1 MTWYLCAHTR
11 RSSEESRRIQFDTE
25 QHMWL
30 QDLQQLWRDQ
40 WIPHL
45 DAQIYVIE
53 PMPPKATYERH
64 VGGLLIAQGEVPQHV
79 PVLVTTIFASTL
91 GRRLSHMACFLPQP
105 CLPSQLFQ
113 MLRIERICHDRACR
127 VEIAGQEVPMQ
138 GLAHAAA
145 GDNVRVHV
153 SARTHPGVSL
163 LQTKAQRRF
172 AFNPD
177 APVFEPTSHHPWERL
192 TTDAVAHAQWPQVVQ
207 QTERSDSDV
216 QHLCLNDLIPA
227 PTIVQLDFHP
237 VIALRDTILHLDLGN
252 IHPRAS
258 IVKWHPSTQ
267 GAFDA
272 IPDWQGELPTGVSFF
287 TDGSAAWTQDERC
300 ASAAIIRIVHTAQ
313 GDRFGG
319 FRCFT
324 TLADGH
330 APYAEAAA
338 IFAATLWT
346 VQMCEAFP
354 TSSTWLIQFHFD
366 CMFAGMAAKAWWS
379 VRAHAQLQQFTRSLV
394 HWLEARYAIH
404 IGWYHVPAHTGHP
417 WNEAADA
424 AAWAAVSQWIPCDD
438 IAVLLHQLG
447 GEHSMMAWLWLL
459 EHAEHGHPA
468 FPAVH
473 RGIMNVNVSMV
484 LQSQP
489 TPDDHPF
496 QACREHQPAASH
508 EISFTL
514 TCATANVLTLYQ
526 NKAEHGKGLT
536 ARLEALLR
544 SFEHENILVIGVQE
558 TRSQMQGHTICH
570 DFHVLAA
577 SATPKGVGGVQ
588 LWIKRKWKTSQGT
601 ITISTADLRIVAAEP
616 QFLLVKL
623 MHDGLRLLFLVG
635 HAPNCPTF
643 ETATTFWNNISR
655 SIPASLRSWSLIG
668 LLDANA
674 RVGSMQSKAIG
685 FCGEEPENLAG
696 ECFHQWLHDQNL
708 FLPQTFDAYHR
719 GDHTTW
725 THSSGATARL
735 DFVALDQNLRQDG
748 IQTCISNVDLTL
760 HHEDHRSIQVAIPI
774 QCRVKQFSRPT
785 ATSFHSTC
793 APPATPWPCDV
804 HSHAAALQHW
814 MHQTQPPRVAAR
826 CRKHHLQTETW
837 NLIQSKRFHWNRLRQ
852 LRRTWRQG
860 VLREVFAAWHLKK
873 TPDEV
878 SQLRPWLR
886 LTDHAVA
893 LHSWQY
899 QRLCS
904 TVTHAVRQD
913 DKAFYAALAAEQGD
927 IAADEG
933 LSGLWRKIKHLLPKG
948 VARRKANIRCVGP
961 QVDDLTAHYSQLEAG
976 QEIEYADLL
985 SQRAHRQREAQ
996 TDLPLQL
1003 KLTDLPTRVEIEQVC
1018 KLAKRRKAPG
1028 LDGVQAEHLQA
1039 LMVHHSDVFFQLLF
1053 KIWTA
1058 SAEPLQFKGGFICS
1072 IAKKQGSLTAAGM
1085 RGIMLLDV
1093 LGKLHHSLLRRRLLP
1108 WAAQNRLDTQFGGF
1122 QGQQTIFAS
1131 LLLRSYAKVVEAK
1144 QVSLAIVFV
1153 DVKNAFHCLLRQ
1165 HAFATAAH
1173 FPLKLQQVLTEEG
1186 LDVDQLTAD
1195 IGPHACAF
1203 EQAPPTVA
1211 RLIKDAHCNTWFT
1224 CPGSTKCFETTRGSR
1239 PGSPIADLAYNVMMS
1254 SLLKELQMALH
1265 QLPLLQ
1271 QANCFLECPSPT
1283 VAWVDDIALPL
1294 PCLQASDLDALL
1306 ESAMSEIHRVFRGY
1320 GLRLNCTAGKTEAI
1334 VQYRGT
1340 GAPER
1345 RKARFIDGYG
1355 RLDIPGHDPL
1365 HIVTHYT
1372 HLGIVVAQSCDLRQD
1387 LRVKVGKASA
1397 AYRSMNKTIF
1407 LNRCLGIPLRLKL
1420 LDALVLPIIFYGSG
1434 SWPLLSARQFQFLA
1448 STITKWQRQIA
1459 GKGFWKEDNVTD
1471 AEFRACWRIPPLA
1484 VRLAK
1489 HRLLFLLQLHRCGP
1503 QVVWDLVTAEESFC
1517 RSSWFDAVRQALTWL
1532 STMIPDFPILE
1543 WTSEEILRWVHE
1555 ASPQTPNQIRRAVAR
1570 FLTVILR
1577 GCVRSMEFNL
1587 MAPLTH
1593 RHRSRLST
1601 FFSVLHVP
1609 RCFPRYRG

>member
-1 MTWYLCAHTR
+1 MYSGYSQFVQDTSLVWLNHNLVRQDDCRSVQLCHGDFVRIALPPPLTVLRNVPTRCIARLLQVGVHADDLEAFYWISDVDQAQPRQHHREDDLSERCHFDSSADLQWPRLATPFVPLNNDFTADLLQRWHLFVQLGPGAVEPCIVVKTWYNDHDRWPICDTPRDVSLFADSPNWRADILRAWPDRLDPFVETEIYMVDPDPTDEVEHVVGHLILVQRSHADRRSILVSVLDNTIWNGHPRRWALRSSRDPSGAELVALMGYRFYCPPHMPHNQCQIWCRQQEIGMDDDLIVRHGLAITLTVLRHELEEDSDTQISFPADPDEHGVASLFQDPAIACQPSSLQSHVRQHSSDFAHGAPPNEQLPMSHQRSSHSARPPDQWLLPVGMSFLQHAHTVDDEGHAEVEWMTWYLCAHTR

-113 MLRIERICHDRACR
+113 MLRIERICHDRACC

-379 VRAHAQLQQFTRSLV
+379 VRAHAQLPQFTRSLV

-774 QCRVKQFSRPT
+774 QCRVKQFST
-785 ATSFHSTC
+785 DSHLFSFN
-793 APPATPWPCDV
+793 
-804 HSHAAALQHW
+804 
-814 MHQTQPPRVAAR
+814 M
-826 CRKHHLQTETW
+826 
-837 NLIQSKRFHWNRLRQ
+837 
-852 LRRTWRQG
+852 
-860 VLREVFAAWHLKK
+860 
-873 TPDEV
+873 
-878 SQLRPWLR
+878 
-886 LTDHAVA
+886 
-893 LHSWQY
+893 
-899 QRLCS
+899 CS
-904 TVTHAVRQD
+904 
-913 DKAFYAALAAEQGD
+913 
-927 IAADEG
+927 
-933 LSGLWRKIKHLLPKG
+933 S
-948 VARRKANIRCVGP
+948 
-961 QVDDLTAHYSQLEAG
+961 
-976 QEIEYADLL
+976 
-985 SQRAHRQREAQ
+985 
-996 TDLPLQL
+996 
-1003 KLTDLPTRVEIEQVC
+1003 
-1018 KLAKRRKAPG
+1018 
-1028 LDGVQAEHLQA
+1028 
-1039 LMVHHSDVFFQLLF
+1039 
-1053 KIWTA
+1053 
-1058 SAEPLQFKGGFICS
+1058 
-1072 IAKKQGSLTAAGM
+1072 
-1085 RGIMLLDV
+1085 
-1093 LGKLHHSLLRRRLLP
+1093 
-1108 WAAQNRLDTQFGGF
+1108 
-1122 QGQQTIFAS
+1122 
-1131 LLLRSYAKVVEAK
+1131 SY
-1144 QVSLAIVFV
+1144 SLA
-1153 DVKNAFHCLLRQ
+1153 L
-1165 HAFATAAH
+1165 
-1173 FPLKLQQVLTEEG
+1173 
-1186 LDVDQLTAD
+1186 
-1195 IGPHACAF
+1195 
-1203 EQAPPTVA
+1203 
-1211 RLIKDAHCNTWFT
+1211 
-1224 CPGSTKCFETTRGSR
+1224 
-1239 PGSPIADLAYNVMMS
+1239 
-1254 SLLKELQMALH
+1254 
-1265 QLPLLQ
+1265 
-1271 QANCFLECPSPT
+1271 
-1283 VAWVDDIALPL
+1283 
-1294 PCLQASDLDALL
+1294 
-1306 ESAMSEIHRVFRGY
+1306 
-1320 GLRLNCTAGKTEAI
+1320 
-1334 VQYRGT
+1334 
-1340 GAPER
+1340 
-1345 RKARFIDGYG
+1345 
-1355 RLDIPGHDPL
+1355 
-1365 HIVTHYT
+1365 
-1372 HLGIVVAQSCDLRQD
+1372 
-1387 LRVKVGKASA
+1387 
-1397 AYRSMNKTIF
+1397 
-1407 LNRCLGIPLRLKL
+1407 
-1420 LDALVLPIIFYGSG
+1420 
-1434 SWPLLSARQFQFLA
+1434 
-1448 STITKWQRQIA
+1448 
-1459 GKGFWKEDNVTD
+1459 
-1471 AEFRACWRIPPLA
+1471 
-1484 VRLAK
+1484 
-1489 HRLLFLLQLHRCGP
+1489 
-1503 QVVWDLVTAEESFC
+1503 
-1517 RSSWFDAVRQALTWL
+1517 
-1532 STMIPDFPILE
+1532 
-1543 WTSEEILRWVHE
+1543 
-1555 ASPQTPNQIRRAVAR
+1555 
-1570 FLTVILR
+1570 
-1577 GCVRSMEFNL
+1577 
-1587 MAPLTH
+1587 
-1593 RHRSRLST
+1593 
-1601 FFSVLHVP
+1601 
-1609 RCFPRYRG
+1609 